1 VQCREGCSI
10 RSNNELQQLI
20 KGDDIVDEEME

>member
-1 VQCREGCSI
+1 
-10 RSNNELQQLI
+10 LI